1 MSYRVPN
8 KCRDC
13 YYIIVSENWKL
24 LRAYRNYNYANEW
37 RNNNLKGRGYII
49 YFTKRNYSPLF
60 SPLFSIKHKIK
71 YDKSDC
77 FIFNT
82 NEEEIK
88 NSFDSDYLD
97 YTKSLEYGYWKFN
110 SRIKQLH
117 PNEEYP
123 VDNCILNYRKE
134 NIVGTDS
141 VFLFQFSVDEE
152 GIPFY
157 TITEYP
163 AILRSEKEAI
173 KDMPRELFNFLT
185 QKC

>member
-8 KCRDC
+8 KYLDH
-13 YYIIVSENWKL
+13 YYVVVSEDWKL

-37 RNNNLKGRGYII
+37 RNNNLDGRGYVVH
-49 YFTKRNYSPLF
+49 FTKYISYLSRRSYSPIF
-60 SPLFSIKHKIK
+60 SVKHKMK

-88 NSFDSDYLD
+88 SLLN
-97 YTKSLEYGYWKFN
+97 LEYIKDSEIGYWKFD

-117 PNEEYP
+117 PTEKYP
-123 VDNCILNYRKE
+123 IDFCILDYKKD
-134 NIVGTDS
+134 NIIGTDS
-141 VFLFQFSVDEE
+141 VFLFQFSVDEQ

-163 AILRSEKEAI
+163 TMKSDGEKLT
-173 KDMPRELFNFLT
+173 KMMSRELFNFIS
-185 QKC
+185 QE

>member
-37 RNNNLKGRGYII
+37 RNNNLSGRGYII
-49 YFTKRNYSPLF
+49 YFTKRNYSL
-60 SPLFSIKHKIK
+60 SFSIKHIIK

-88 NSFDSDYLD
+88 SSLNLDYLD
-97 YTKSLEYGYWKFN
+97 YIRDLEQGYWKFN

-123 VDNCILNYRKE
+123 VDYCILNYRKE